1 MTADIHALTGA
12 YALDAIPEIERAAF
26 ERHLADCDA
35 CAQEVRELQATAA
48 RVGDAVSEVPPPEL
62 KARVLARVAQVRQ
75 LPPLEHHATGQ
86 ARRPRSAWALR
97 LTGIAAAALL
107 VVSVSLGV
115 LLVRSQEELDTQK
128 SQSVA
133 MVELLSADDARFV
146 SGSTTSGLNGTVVVS
161 RAQGKVMLLA
171 ANLPP
176 APVGKTYQAWLMQDD
191 GSPRSV
197 GLLTPDNTG
206 RASIVDSSGIGSAN
220 QVGVSIEA
228 AGGSDTPHG
237 DVVMKMAL
245 PV

>member
-26 ERHLADCDA
+26 ERHLAVCEA

-75 LPPLEHHATGQ
+75 LPPLEHHADGP
-86 ARRPRSAWALR
+86 RRSRPAWALR

-107 VVSVSLGV
+107 VVSVALGV
-115 LLVRSQEELDTQK
+115 ALVRNQDQLDDQK
-128 SQSVA
+128 SQTTA

-146 SGSTTSGLNGTVVVS
+146 SGSTTTGLNGTVVVS

-171 ANLPP
+171 ANMPP
-176 APVGKTYQAWLMQDD
+176 APAGKTYQAWLMRDNGD
-191 GSPRSV
+191 PRSV
-197 GLLTPDNTG
+197 GLMTPDSTG
-206 RASIVDSSGIGSAN
+206 RASIVDSAGIGAAN

-237 DVVMKMAL
+237 EVVMTMAL